1 LTLLNTTKSASVRMQ
16 EVFDLAL
23 EKGSVESDPRA
34 SEMGNA
40 DCFLC
45 WPGNALGF
53 VPDNEWDERF
63 QGELAKL

>member
-1 LTLLNTTKSASVRMQ
+1 MQ